1 MTVSLII
8 STYNWPRALYLC
20 LDSVMQQTA
29 MPTEIL
35 IADDGSG
42 ISTRDVVR
50 HFEAVSPVPIRH
62 IWHEDKGFRLAM
74 IRINAIAASRCEY
87 IIQIDGDL
95 ILQRNFIQDHMIFAQ
110 RGCYVTGSRG
120 IITEMLTRKVLSG
133 EITSLTPLMRGV
145 RNSNNVI
152 RIPLMAFLYR
162 TLGPTRFVKGCNM
175 AFWRNDLIRVNGYDE
190 SFCGWGRWFAET
202 VDTFDRFDEVWVIA
216 RHEKALEEL
225 RDRVPYPIRALALDL
240 TDRRSFQTYADAL
253 AEEPVEVGLLVNA
266 SGFGKFRAVVDTPLE
281 VNLNMTDLN
290 CQAVVALCQLSA
302 PYMPRGGQI
311 INFASVAAF
320 QPIPYI
326 NVYGATKA
334 FVLSFSRA
342 LNRELRSRG
351 IRVMALCP
359 FWTRTA
365 FFARATTEGGES
377 VVKKYVAMY
386 EPEQLVQRAWR
397 DARRGRD
404 VSQFGFVARFQT
416 ALTKLLPHSLVMDV
430 WMRQQKLQ

>member
-1 MTVSLII
+1 MRTAII
-8 STYNWPRALYLC
+8 TGAS
-20 LDSVMQQTA
+20 
-29 MPTEIL
+29 
-35 IADDGSG
+35 SG
-42 ISTRDVVR
+42 MGREFVKM
-50 HFEAVSPVPIRH
+50 A
-62 IWHEDKGFRLAM
+62 
-74 IRINAIAASRCEY
+74 
-87 IIQIDGDL
+87 
-95 ILQRNFIQDHMIFAQ
+95 AQ
-110 RGCYVTGSRG
+110 RGD
-120 IITEMLTRKVLSG
+120 LD
-133 EITSLTPLMRGV
+133 EI
-145 RNSNNVI
+145 
-152 RIPLMAFLYR
+152 
-162 TLGPTRFVKGCNM
+162 
-175 AFWRNDLIRVNGYDE
+175 
-190 SFCGWGRWFAET
+190 
-202 VDTFDRFDEVWVIA
+202 WVIA
-216 RHEKALEEL
+216 RRA
-225 RDRVPYPIRALALDL
+225 DRLSALAAEVSVPLSILPLDL
-240 TDRRSFQTYADAL
+240 MKAESYETLKTELETRRPQVTF
-253 AEEPVEVGLLVNA
+253 LVNA

-290 CQAVVALCQLSA
+290 CQAVVALCQLTA

-311 INFASVAAF
+311 INIASVAAF

-351 IRVMALCP
+351 VRVMALCP

-365 FFARATTEGGES
+365 FFARATTEGGGES

-397 DARRGRD
+397 DARRGKD